1 MPDIKHAS
9 KEEILT
15 ALQQVIDPE
24 TGIDVVRMRLIEDLE
39 VESDGTVRYTFHPS
53 SPFCPMAVYLALQ
66 IKTAIKLVPGVVQQD
81 IRVDG
86 YVEQEKLTEL
96 INKEDE

>member
-1 MPDIKHAS
+1 MPEKEHAS
-9 KEEILT
+9 KEDVLM

-24 TGIDVVRMRLIEDLE
+24 TGIDVVRMRLLE
-39 VESDGTVRYTFHPS
+39 ELDIGEDGTVRYTFRPS

-66 IKTAIKLVPGVVQQD
+66 IKEAIKHVPGVIQQE

-86 YVEQEKLTEL
+86 YVEQDKLTVL
-96 INKEDE
+96 INKEEK